1 MLVEAPS
8 GFHNL
13 SLSSSILSA
22 LNRASYHEP
31 TPIQAALIPEALA
44 GRDVIGQ
51 AQTGTGKTAAF
62 LLPFLNAWRDNSLP
76 GPEALVLAP
85 TRELVVQVSEEATKL
100 APNRHCRAVPIY
112 GGQRFGQQLASMRKG
127 YSIAV
132 GTPGRVLDHLSRGTL
147 TLQQVRYVV
156 LDEADRMLDI
166 GFRPDIEKILRRC
179 PEARQTLL
187 LSATLPP
194 PVLRLARRYMRDP
207 VNINLSPARVTVEN
221 IRQLY
226 MTVDEECKFELL
238 LRVISREQP
247 RQCIIFCQR
256 KRWAD
261 DLYRKLRTTVRRTAA
276 MHGDLPQPDRD
287 RIMQAFRDGKITY
300 LVATDVVG
308 RGIDVTNIS
317 HIINYDLPEDPE
329 NYVHRIGRTGR
340 MGSDGVAIAFVTR
353 EQGGLLTDIE
363 AFINKQ
369 LEEDRIEGFEA
380 YTPRSTQPEAA
391 PEPPKPVVPVFGR
404 RTRRYSNRL

>member
-1 MLVEAPS
+1 M
-8 GFHNL
+8 
-13 SLSSSILSA
+13 SA

-31 TPIQAALIPEALA
+31 TPIQAAFIPEALA

-62 LLPFLNAWRDNSLP
+62 LLPFMNSWKDDNRP
-76 GPEALVLAP
+76 GPQALILAP
-85 TRELVVQVSEEATKL
+85 TRELVVQVAEEATKL
-100 APNRHCRAVPIY
+100 APSRHCRAVPIY
-112 GGQRFGQQLASMRKG
+112 GGQSFREQLASMRKG
-127 YSIAV
+127 FAIAV

-147 TLQQVRYVV
+147 NFNAVRYVV

-166 GFRPDIEKILRRC
+166 GFRPDIERILRTC
-179 PEARQTLL
+179 PQARQTLL

-194 PVLRLARRYMRDP
+194 PVLRLAQRYMHDP
-207 VNINLSPARVTVEN
+207 LNINLSPERVTVES
-221 IRQLY
+221 IRQHY
-226 MTVDEECKFELL
+226 ITVDESRKFELL
-238 LRVISREQP
+238 ERVLAREQP
-247 RQCIIFCQR
+247 AQCIIFCQR

-261 DLYRKLRTTVRRTAA
+261 DLYQQLRQNHRHVAA
-276 MHGDLPQPDRD
+276 MHGDLPQPKRD
-287 RIMQAFRDGKITY
+287 SIMQGFRDGKISY

-308 RGIDVTNIS
+308 RGIDVTGIS

-340 MGSDGVAIAFVTR
+340 MGADGVAIAFVTPD
-353 EQGGLLTDIE
+353 QGDLLTDIE

-369 LEEDRIEGFEA
+369 LDEDRIEGFQA
-380 YTPRSTQPEAA
+380 YAVRAVKAAAVPEA
-391 PEPPKPVVPVFGR
+391 PKPVVPIFGR